1 MSGPSTDRLSRL
13 RRALAPLVLVAC
25 AFAPPAALVPPVAAG
40 AAGTGD
46 DAVVHPLVLLAADD
60 ARLAFSAL
68 GRDWEIALE
77 PRELL
82 SPAARAELADTD
94 LPRLYGGHVIGD
106 GSSWVRVSRDA
117 DRLSGH
123 LFTDG
128 ELYRIEPP
136 PDGSPDPSFDATG
149 ESANPGSEGGGYRL
163 LRVGTGAGAALLP
176 RAASAPAVSRAM
188 RVGIVVDSRYDEH
201 HGGRGLARAL
211 GVMNGV
217 DGLYRDQLGLAVV
230 VERVRVHDDPASD
243 PVRTRGGT
251 IEEVL
256 TAFRGIR
263 LGDPGLPAD
272 LALVHLFSGHETS
285 DDVVGLGWIDTVCR
299 VDGYDVSMATPF
311 AFDTLLSAHEIAHNL
326 GALHDEDPLCAA
338 RDGGAPPGGLMEER
352 LSKTTVTGFSACSL
366 ERLRRALGADC
377 LLDSLDLALDVLVS
391 PTDAPDGV
399 SGEWRLAVGVTNGD
413 PFRTASAVRT
423 RTRLPAD
430 AVIVGA
436 SAGCLASGE
445 LLVCEHG
452 DIAPEADATVAVRVT
467 LPDGGAREAVVVIV
481 PGTFVDSDPANDRV
495 TLELGAPLAMPA
507 ARRPADDG
515 DGAPPADAGTTPG
528 AGGGSAEGDT
538 EGEGGAGRAG
548 APLLAALVAL
558 AWRRGRRGVPYRS
571 RSTE

>member
-176 RAASAPAVSRAM
+176 RAANAPGVSRAM

-201 HGGRGLARAL
+201 HDGRGLARAL

-217 DGLYRDQLGLAVV
+217 DGLYREQLGLAVV

-285 DDVVGLGWIDTVCR
+285 DDVIGLGWIDTVCR
-299 VDGYDVSMATPF
+299 VDGYDVSMSTPF

-338 RDGGAPPGGLMEER
+338 SDDGTPSGGLMEER
-352 LSKTTVTGFSACSL
+352 LSKATVTEFSACSL

-391 PTDAPDGV
+391 PADAPGGV
-399 SGEWRLAVGVTNGD
+399 PEEWRLAVGVTNED

-423 RTRLPAD
+423 RTRLPAGGR
-430 AVIVGA
+430 VVEA
-436 SAGCLASGE
+436 SAGCSASDE

-452 DIAPEADATVAVRVT
+452 DIAPEADTTIAVRVT
-467 LPDGGAREAVVVIV
+467 LPDGGARDVVVAID

-495 TLELGAPLAMPA
+495 TLALGAPTAMPA
-507 ARRPADDG
+507 VRRPADDG
-515 DGAPPADAGTTPG
+515 DGAPLADAGAMPG
-528 AGGGSAEGDT
+528 AGGGAGDGT
-538 EGEGGAGRAG
+538 EGEGGIGRAG
-548 APLLAALVAL
+548 APLLAML
-558 AWRRGRRGVPYRS
+558 ATLARGRRRRRGAP
-571 RSTE
+571 